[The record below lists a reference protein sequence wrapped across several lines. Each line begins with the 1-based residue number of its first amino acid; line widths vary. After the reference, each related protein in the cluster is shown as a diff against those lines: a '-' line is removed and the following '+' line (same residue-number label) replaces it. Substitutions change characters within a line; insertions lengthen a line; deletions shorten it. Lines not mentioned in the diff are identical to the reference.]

1 MPRERPESVIT
12 EAEPPN
18 RRRAL
23 SHIGGRVEAS
33 EGPAALLSILERALD
48 VRVSEQAGLADLHGF
63 HSYPARMHP
72 DTAQVL
78 IGSMSRRG
86 ESVLDPFCGS
96 GTVLVAAQRLERVA
110 LGSDLNPIAVELSS
124 LKTARLG
131 AKFAESI
138 ERAAAEVAEHAKAR
152 QTAKLGPTVLY
163 GPEDRELFAMHVLL
177 ELDGLRDGI
186 EALRDPPMERALFLV
201 LSAILTKLSVKA
213 GDASSRTT
221 TKRLARGYAIR
232 FFVHKAHDLSMRLLE
247 AKQATPRG
255 ARPARVE
262 VADARR
268 LGFVDDRS
276 VGLIVTSP
284 PYPGVYDYFIHHEL
298 RLRWLRLDGRGLSRY
313 EIGPR
318 RAARKGAASI
328 GEWERDFTRVLE
340 EMRRVLRPGGKAVL
354 LVADSS
360 LAGKPLAVDQW
371 LPRLAQRARL
381 SVVAR
386 AGQRRPHFHRGS
398 AEAFAGKPRR
408 EHLVVLEAP

>member
-1 MPRERPESVIT
+1 MPLERPES
-12 EAEPPN
+12 EAPEAQPPK

-23 SHIGGRVEAS
+23 SHVGGRVEAGD
-33 EGPAALLSILERALD
+33 GPAALLSILERALD
-48 VRVSEQAGLADLHGF
+48 VRVSEEAVLADLHGF

-72 DTAQVL
+72 DTAKVL
-78 IGSMSRRG
+78 IESMSRRG
-86 ESVLDPFCGS
+86 ETVLDPFCGS

-110 LGSDLNPIAVELSS
+110 FGSDLNPIAVELAS

-138 ERAAAEVAEHAKAR
+138 EQTAARVAEHAKDR
-152 QTAKLGPTVLY
+152 QKQKLGPTVPY
-163 GPEDRELFAMHVLL
+163 GPEDRELFATYVLL

-186 EALRDPPMERALFLV
+186 EALGDPPMERALFLV
-201 LSAILTKLSVKA
+201 LSAILTKLSLKA

-221 TKRLARGYAIR
+221 TKRIARGYAIR
-232 FFVHKAHDLSMRLLE
+232 FFAHKAHDLAQRLVE
-247 AKQATPRG
+247 AKQQTPRG

-262 VADARR
+262 LTDARR
-268 LGFVDDRS
+268 LGFVADRS

-284 PYPGVYDYFIHHEL
+284 PYPGVYDYFNHHAL
-298 RLRWLRLDGRGLSRY
+298 RLRWLRFDGRGLAKY

-318 RAARKGAASI
+318 RSARRGAASI

-360 LAGKPLAVDQW
+360 LAGKALEVDRW
-371 LPRLAQRARL
+371 LPRLAERAELR
-381 SVVAR
+381 VVAR
-386 AGQRRPHFHRGS
+386 AAQRRPHFHRGS
-398 AEAFAGKPRR
+398 AEAFGDKPRR